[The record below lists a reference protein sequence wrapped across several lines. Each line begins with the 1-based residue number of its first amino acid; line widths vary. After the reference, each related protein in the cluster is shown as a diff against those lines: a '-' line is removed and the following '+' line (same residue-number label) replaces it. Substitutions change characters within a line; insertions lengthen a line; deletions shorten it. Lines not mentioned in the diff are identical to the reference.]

1 MSGRKRLI
9 SACCAAAISGLAL
22 GGHCRSAELVT
33 LRHQDIART
42 AVLHRPATARPGP
55 LPLVVALHGI
65 GGTGEGMRRLATFD
79 AVAEREGFAVAYP
92 DAVDKRWSYGR
103 PINQPMPTIAAGT
116 VDDVGFIRVLIDDL
130 VARNIADSKRVYV
143 TGMSRG
149 GLMAFTLACALADTL
164 AAAAPLIT
172 GMSEYQRD
180 DCRPARPVPIMVIA
194 GTNDFEQAYDGWLL
208 PAGRLLSVPE
218 SMEFW
223 RALHGCTEQKQ
234 EMLPDRA
241 PFDRTR
247 VLMVS
252 WSKCRTAARILL
264 YRVLNGGHQLPSM
277 AESIPPLPEQRFGL
291 RSRDIETAEEVW
303 AFFKAHAR

>member
-1 MSGRKRLI
+1 L
-9 SACCAAAISGLAL
+9 L
-22 GGHCRSAELVT
+22 T

-42 AVLHRPATARPGP
+42 AVLHRPATAQPRP

-65 GGTGEGMRRLATFD
+65 GGTGEGMRKFATFD
-79 AVAEREGFAVAYP
+79 AVAEREGFAVVYP
-92 DAVDKRWSYGR
+92 EAVDKRWSYGR
-103 PINQPMPTIAAGT
+103 PINQPMPAVAAGT
-116 VDDVGFIRVLIDDL
+116 VDDVGFIRLLIDDL
-130 VARNIADSKRVYV
+130 VARKVADPRRIYV

-149 GLMAFTLACALADTL
+149 GLMAFTLACALADTI

-172 GMSEYQRD
+172 GMTEHQRD
-180 DCRPARPVPIMVIA
+180 ACRPARPIPIMVIA
-194 GTNDFEQAYDGWLL
+194 GINDVEQAYDGWLL
-208 PAGRLLSVPE
+208 PSGRLLSVPE

-223 RALHGCTEQKQ
+223 RTLHGCTEQKQ

-247 VLMVS
+247 VVLVS
-252 WSKCRTAARILL
+252 WEQCRTGARILL

-277 AESIPPLPEQRFGL
+277 SESTTALPEQRFGL

-303 AFFKAHAR
+303 TFFKAHAR